1 MAKLYTPEEIE
12 ALILAERKATIDAIG
27 RIPYGDIATTC
38 FRWYY
43 NTKDAPPPLQKYID
57 DTKAADAAAEAAD
70 KEERGMNWRALDV
83 TEHTF
88 PAGNYYIGDPCF
100 VLSDTSYDAVVCDG
114 GDGFHTNGT
123 HTIGFFSTAHGDGC
137 YRGTNG
143 ESYGVDAGI
152 IGIVPAELM
161 KPDMATKEWGVI
173 TFENEFKF
181 GWTDDA
187 TFYVKDE
194 VNPANS
200 FRIPTADDEEDE
212 DEDEDEDSE

>member
-1 MAKLYTPEEIE
+1 MAKLYTAEEIE

-27 RIPYGDIATTC
+27 RIPYGDIGTTC

-57 DTKAADAAAEAAD
+57 DTKAAELAD
-70 KEERGMNWRALDV
+70 KIECGMNWTSLGHA

-88 PAGNYYIGDPCF
+88 PAGKYYIGDPCY
-100 VLSDTSYDAVVCDG
+100 VLGDEIYDTVVGDG
-114 GDGFHTNGT
+114 GEGFFTNGT
-123 HTIGFFSTAHGDGC
+123 HTIGFFSTAYGDGC

-143 ESYGVDAGI
+143 ETYGVDAGI

-161 KPDMATKEWGVI
+161 KRGSESWGTL

-181 GWTDDA
+181 GCTRDA

-194 VNPANS
+194 DSPENS
-200 FRIPTADDEEDE
+200 FQIPTRDD

>member
-27 RIPYGDIATTC
+27 RIPYGDIAKTC

-43 NTKDAPPPLQKYID
+43 NTKDTPPPLQKFID
-57 DTKAADAAAEAAD
+57 DTKAADAAAEAAE
-70 KEERGMNWRALDV
+70 KEECGMNWRALDDV

-88 PAGNYYIGDPCF
+88 PAGKYYIGDLCY
-100 VLSDTSYDAVVCDG
+100 VLGDTTYDSVVCDG
-114 GDGFHTNGT
+114 GEGFFTNGT
-123 HTIGFFSTAHGDGC
+123 HTIGFFSTAHGDGF

-143 ESYGVDAGI
+143 KSYGVDAGI

-161 KPDMATKEWGVI
+161 KPGSGEEI
-173 TFENEFKF
+173 LTFENEFKF
-181 GWTDDA
+181 GCTRDA

-194 VNPANS
+194 DNPDNS
-200 FRIPTADDEEDE
+200 FQIPTGADDEDE